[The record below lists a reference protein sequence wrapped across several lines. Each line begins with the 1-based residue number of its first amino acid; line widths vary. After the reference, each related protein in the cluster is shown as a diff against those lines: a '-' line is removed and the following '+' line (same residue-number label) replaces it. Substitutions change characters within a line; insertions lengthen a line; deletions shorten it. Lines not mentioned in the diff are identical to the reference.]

1 MEDTENTQAQ
11 EQTQATQQV
20 VTPATQQTTTPKI
33 DDDQL
38 EAMLN
43 KGRNQKDNSILK
55 SYYEQQGMT
64 EDEVKSAISE
74 YKANKKAQTE
84 QQKKAYDDALGEI
97 EELKAQIL
105 QSNINT
111 KATNIGL
118 DMGVDKNVVG
128 YLIKIAD
135 LSKAVNEKNEISE
148 EAIKNAFE
156 EVLKNVPAL
165 KSSVNSNTGFKVGA
179 DNVQQENDK
188 TNMLRKVAGLPPL
201 K

>member
-1 MEDTENTQAQ
+1 MADTENTQ
-11 EQTQATQQV
+11 
-20 VTPATQQTTTPKI
+20 VTPQPQAQATQQTTAPEIDYGKI
-33 DDDQL
+33 
-38 EAMLN
+38 EAMIN
-43 KGRNQKDNSILK
+43 KGTQQKENAILK
-55 SYYEQQGMT
+55 SFFEQQGMT
-64 EDEVKSAISE
+64 EDEVKTAISS
-74 YKANKKAQTE
+74 YKAEQGKKAEE
-84 QQKKAYDDALGEI
+84 QKTAYANMQAEN
-97 EELKAQIL
+97 EQLKAQIL
-105 QSNINT
+105 QSNINS

-118 DMGVDKNVVG
+118 DMGVDKNAVG
-128 YLIKIAD
+128 YLIKMAD

-165 KSSVNSNTGFKVGA
+165 KASVNSNTGFKVGA